1 MSLGRS
7 IEPNYKHNGAFGE
20 IATLNRQLFS
30 LFKQKLMIFN
40 ASHIVETPK
49 NPEVAAEYE
58 RLVVMHLNAMKDA
71 NAKYLCA
78 CLSEQEDKPLSEDR
92 HDALVRAM
100 NVWSSCT

>member
-7 IEPNYKHNGAFGE
+7 IEPNYKHNGTFRE
-20 IATLNRQLFS
+20 IAILNRQLFS
-30 LFKQKLMIFN
+30 LFEQKLVIFN

-78 CLSEQEDKPLSEDR
+78 CLSEQEPNPLTVDQ
-92 HDALVRAM
+92 HDALVRAYFTH
-100 NVWSSCT
+100 SD